1 MDTMPQPRKR
11 PRIYSEEEITRV
23 AQRLWIRVAV
33 VCGTM
38 FGCGFAV
45 GAWLF

>member
-1 MDTMPQPRKR
+1 MDTMPQPRKQ
-11 PRIYSEEEITRV
+11 RIYSEREITQV
-23 AQRLWIRVAV
+23 AHRLWLRVAV